1 MRSRVIA
8 RYSWV
13 DIQAL
18 RDAGF
23 MGMTI
28 PEAHGGQG
36 RDFLDTALVVD
47 KMMQALGEANSTR
60 SSIGMDTSRITLHE
74 REHDRNRPRP

>member
-8 RYSWV
+8 GYSWAEV
-13 DIQAL
+13 QAL

-23 MGMTI
+23 MGITI

-36 RDFLDTALVVD
+36 RGFLDTALVVD

-60 SSIGMDTSRITLHE
+60 SSIGMDTSPITLHE
-74 REHDRNRPRP
+74 REHDQNRPRP